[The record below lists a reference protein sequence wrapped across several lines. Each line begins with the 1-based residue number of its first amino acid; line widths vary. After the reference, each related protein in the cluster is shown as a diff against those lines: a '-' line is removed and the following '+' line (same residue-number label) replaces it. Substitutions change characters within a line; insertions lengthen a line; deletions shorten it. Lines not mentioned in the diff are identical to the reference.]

1 MASIGGLTS
10 STSSSLTGTNS
21 LKGYGGLA
29 SGLDRDSLI
38 EAMTSGTQSKIQK
51 QKQQKQIVEWQQE
64 AIRNITDKMYDFTQ
78 KYTSY
83 TSSTNLLSSS
93 FFSRNDITSQGANS
107 KYVSVSG
114 NSPLIDNISILGVK
128 QLATSA
134 QITSSNIISGDQK
147 ISGTITKGDNIYTSN
162 LAGES
167 FKIKVGTKEY
177 SITLSAEDAT
187 NLYGLTDGVSQE
199 DALQKAVNVLNNAL
213 IDQGLKNDDGS
224 AKVEFGV
231 SGGKVTIHNND
242 NAGNNITLVSG
253 DKVFQALGILGEGET
268 LSSVEEKKTII
279 GTNETLT
286 AEHDENVRPSKTVKE
301 MLKET
306 TLTFSYNGTTK
317 NIKLDED
324 FTDMTGYATALQN
337 AINKAYGEG
346 NIKVDLQGAQLS
358 FKTVNDDYSTLSIV
372 SSSIAGV
379 LGKDGI
385 LGIEEGASNRLN
397 VNQTLGELK
406 NSDGNN
412 LFEIDEKSGEGHLYV
427 NDQKVTF
434 TKDTTLQELMD
445 KIAEE
450 ANVKITY
457 LSSTDK
463 VTISSLNQGKGSSI
477 SFGKVGETDKNAQAL
492 MNLFQLDKDAEGY
505 SISANG
511 TSVAHGKDA
520 IMTLKYNNTD
530 KPITVHRNSNTIKID
545 DLEFSLTG
553 TFGYKKDPDGKYT
566 DEIDPNAEAVT
577 FSAKANAEETT
588 TVVKEMI
595 DAFNE
600 ILSLVNTTVN
610 EKQSASDK
618 YEPLTD
624 QQKEEMTES
633 QITAWEKKAKV
644 GILYNDTEL
653 RGLASALRFVLP
665 SGADRQALADIG
677 ISVSSDYGDNG
688 KLVFD
693 ETKFKKAMETNPD
706 KVKELIAGFTSDGTK
721 TSNGLMNNIQ
731 NVMDQ
736 YAKTTGATKGILI
749 QRAGSTKAPLS
760 VIQNSMQ
767 KQIENIQK
775 VIEQLQDRLES
786 EQSRYIS
793 QFTRLET
800 VIANMNAQ
808 SSWLSQLQ

>member
-93 FFSRNDITSQGANS
+93 FFSRNDITSLGANS

-114 NSPLIDNISILGVK
+114 NSPLIDNISVLGVK
-128 QLATSA
+128 QLAENA
-134 QITSSNIISGDQK
+134 KLTSSDTLSDQV
-147 ISGTITKGDNIYTSN
+147 ISGTVNKKLDDVISTNN
-162 LAGES
+162 LAGKS
-167 FKIKVGTKEY
+167 FKIKLGETEY
-177 SITLSAEDAT
+177 SITLS
-187 NLYGLTDGVSQE
+187 TDEKLG
-199 DALQKAVNVLNNAL
+199 NVTDTINTLNEQL
-213 IDQGLKNDDGS
+213 EKQGLK
-224 AKVEFGV
+224 
-231 SGGKVTIHNND
+231 
-242 NAGNNITLVSG
+242 
-253 DKVFQALGILGEGET
+253 DKVVFEDNSAGGIKITNKDSNYDLRLISGEEAFKYLGILGKDESLDSDKVIGAG
-268 LSSVEEKKTII
+268 SSM
-279 GTNETLT
+279 GNSAADL
-286 AEHDENVRPSKTVKE
+286 VKNTSVKDI
-301 MLKET
+301 LKET
-306 TLTFSYNGTTK
+306 TLSFNFNGETK
-317 NIKLDED
+317 NIKLDESAN
-324 FTDMTGYATALQN
+324 FTDMKGYVGALQD
-337 AINKAYGEG
+337 AINKAYGSG
-346 NIKVDLQGAQLS
+346 NIKVELKDNKLS
-358 FKTVNDDYSTLSIV
+358 FTTVNDDYSTLSIN
-372 SSSIAGV
+372 SSSISGV

-385 LGIEEGASNRLN
+385 WGIDAGASNRLN
-397 VNQTLGELK
+397 VDQTLESLGGFTFDSQGKGSLHV
-406 NSDGNN
+406 NST
-412 LFEIDEKSGEGHLYV
+412 EIEI
-427 NDQKVTF
+427 
-434 TKDTTLQELMD
+434 TKDMTLQDLMS
-445 KIAEE
+445 KIEKE
-450 ANVKITY
+450 AGVKVTY

-463 VTISSLNQGKGSSI
+463 VTISSLDQGAGSSI
-477 SFGKVGETDKNAQAL
+477 SFGKSGGDANAQAF
-492 MNLFQLDKDAEGY
+492 MNLFKLAGNAD
-505 SISANG
+505 G
-511 TSVAHGKDA
+511 TSRAQGKDA
-520 IMTLKYNNTD
+520 IMTLKYNDTGET
-530 KPITVHRNSNTIKID
+530 IEVRRNSNTVKID

-553 TFGYKKDPDGKYT
+553 KFGYT
-566 DEIDPNAEAVT
+566 DAGVLDPNVEAVT
-577 FSAKANAEETT
+577 FSAKASADETT
-588 TVVKEMI
+588 KAVKEMI

-653 RGLASALRFVLP
+653 RGLASALRFVVP

-760 VIQNSMQ
+760 VTQNSMQ

-800 VIANMNAQ
+800 VISNMNAQ

>member
-93 FFSRNDITSQGANS
+93 FFSRNDITSQGVNS

-114 NSPLIDNISILGVK
+114 NSPLIDNISVLGVK
-128 QLATSA
+128 QLAENAKLTS
-134 QITSSNIISGDQK
+134 TGTLSDQV
-147 ISGTITKGDNIYTSN
+147 ISGTINKGLDPVKGLNETISTNN
-162 LAGES
+162 LAGKSFSIKFGES
-167 FKIKVGTKEY
+167 EYSFTIPADAKVGDVKDT
-177 SITLSAEDAT
+177 IDTL
-187 NLYGLTDGVSQE
+187 NG
-199 DALQKAVNVLNNAL
+199 L
-213 IDQGLKNDDGS
+213 IDNNPNLKDKIVFEDNGAQGIKIMNKDSNYDLR
-224 AKVEFGV
+224 
-231 SGGKVTIHNND
+231 
-242 NAGNNITLVSG
+242 LVSG
-253 DKVFQALGILGEGET
+253 EDVFKYLGILGENDSLDSDKVISPGGSMGNSAADLVKNT
-268 LSSVEEKKTII
+268 SVKDI
-279 GTNETLT
+279 
-286 AEHDENVRPSKTVKE
+286 
-301 MLKET
+301 LKET
-306 TLTFSYNGTTK
+306 TLSFNFNGETK
-317 NIKLDED
+317 NIKLDESAN
-324 FTDMTGYATALQN
+324 FTDMKGYVGALQD
-337 AINKAYGEG
+337 AINKAYGSG
-346 NIKVDLQGAQLS
+346 NIKVELNEKDNKLS
-358 FKTVNDDYSTLSIV
+358 FTTVNDDYSTLSIN
-372 SSSIAGV
+372 SSSISGV

-385 LGIEEGASNRLN
+385 LGIEAGASNRLN
-397 VNQTLGELK
+397 VDQTLESLGGFTFD
-406 NSDGNN
+406 S
-412 LFEIDEKSGEGHLYV
+412 EGKGSLTV
-427 NDQKVTF
+427 NDTEIEF
-434 TKDTTLQELMD
+434 TKDMTLQDLMS
-445 KIAEE
+445 KIEKE
-450 ANVKITY
+450 AGVKITY

-463 VTISSLNQGKGSSI
+463 VTVSSLNQGAGVTI
-477 SFGKVGETDKNAQAL
+477 SFGDSNGDANAKAL
-492 MNLFQLDKDAEGY
+492 MELFKLTKDAEGND
-505 SISANG
+505 ISTSMGNG
-511 TSVAHGKDA
+511 ADVAKGKDA

-530 KPITVHRNSNTIKID
+530 EPITVHRNSNTIKID

-553 TFGYKKDPDGKYT
+553 TFGTYDST
-566 DEIDPNAEAVT
+566 DEIDEAASTDGAVT
-577 FSAKANAEETT
+577 FSAKASADETT
-588 TVVKEMI
+588 TAVKGMI

-600 ILSLVNTTVN
+600 IVSLVNATVN
-610 EKQSASDK
+610 EKQSGSDK